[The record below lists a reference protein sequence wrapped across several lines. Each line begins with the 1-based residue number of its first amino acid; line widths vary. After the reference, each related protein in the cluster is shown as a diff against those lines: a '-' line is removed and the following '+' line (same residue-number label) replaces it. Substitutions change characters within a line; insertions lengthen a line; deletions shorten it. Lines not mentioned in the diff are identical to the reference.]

1 MSGFDADDP
10 APATSVSLSPN
21 VPFREGF
28 EIHGVRVGLGASERE
43 ILERLVALLPP
54 GLPRCDP
61 EAVDWHVA
69 LLPVGESAWQY
80 KSPGRSSPMFTDLS
94 LVVAM
99 LDTELRRYVA
109 GHAPERFF
117 VHAGAVSYG
126 DRAILIPGSSFSG
139 KSMLVA
145 ALVRAGAEYYS
156 DEYAVLDEHGLVHP
170 YARPLSIRRDRPE
183 PPDRPSAESL
193 GGTVGVEPV
202 PVGLIAATAYRP
214 QASFRPEP
222 RSAAQGMLALM
233 AHMTGSRERPK
244 EALEAAR
251 HAAATALVLEGER
264 GEADAAAE
272 VLLHR
277 LAATV
282 ANAAGSGR

>member
-1 MSGFDADDP
+1 MSDSAS
-10 APATSVSLSPN
+10 TN
-21 VPFREGF
+21 VPFREAF
-28 EIHGVRVGLGASERE
+28 EIHGVRVGLGASQRE
-43 ILERLVALLPP
+43 LLDRLVALLPP
-54 GLPRCDP
+54 GLPHCDP
-61 EAVDWHVA
+61 EAVDWHVT
-69 LLPVGESAWQY
+69 LLPAGDGAWQY
-80 KSPGRSSPMFTDLS
+80 KSPGRSSPMYTDLS
-94 LVVAM
+94 LVVGM

-126 DRAILIPGSSFSG
+126 GRAILIPGSSFSG

-145 ALVRAGAEYYS
+145 ALVRAGADYYS

-170 YARPLSIRRDRPE
+170 YARPLSIRRERPE

-193 GGTVGVEPV
+193 GGSVGVEPV

-214 QASFRPEP
+214 QATFCPEP
-222 RSAAQGMLALM
+222 RSTAQGMLALM
-233 AHMTGSRERPK
+233 AHMTGSRQRPK

-251 HAAATALVLEGER
+251 RAAATALVLDGER

-272 VLLHR
+272 VLLQR
-277 LAATV
+277 LAGRA
-282 ANAAGSGR
+282 ANGVGSLR